1 MIMSDLKIS
10 ARFSILALLLAGLGL
25 LTAPNA
31 ARADYPDRVIN
42 GIVPFT
48 AGGSADVL
56 ARIYAAELSK
66 EFGQPVVVSNKPG
79 AAGNIGVQ
87 LVLDAKPDG
96 YTILFCANSMTWN
109 PALYK
114 TLPYDPLK
122 DIIPVAMVAEA
133 PFVIAANVAKFP
145 NGGLAEFVDM
155 VKKNPGKVNISVS
168 GAGLAERAFAYQY
181 GLEWTIIPYNSSTD
195 SAMAVMG
202 GATDLQFS
210 SPLAVQASL
219 QSGKVRLLAV
229 FGDQR
234 LADYPNVATTKEGGF
249 TAEKSS
255 GWFGAFLKPGTP
267 PEIVKRL
274 NAAMNKAATT
284 PEVVQRVHAV
294 GYNAITTTPE
304 QFDTFYRTDIARWK
318 DVVAKAN
325 IPLLD

>member
-10 ARFSILALLLAGLGL
+10 ARFSVLALLLAGLGL

-155 VKKNPGKVNISVS
+155 VKKNPGKS
-168 GAGLAERAFAYQY
+168 
-181 GLEWTIIPYNSSTD
+181 
-195 SAMAVMG
+195 G
-202 GATDLQFS
+202 GARLCLSVRARMDHH
-210 SPLAVQASL
+210 PL
-219 QSGKVRLLAV
+219 
-229 FGDQR
+229 
-234 LADYPNVATTKEGGF
+234 
-249 TAEKSS
+249 
-255 GWFGAFLKPGTP
+255 
-267 PEIVKRL
+267 
-274 NAAMNKAATT
+274 
-284 PEVVQRVHAV
+284 
-294 GYNAITTTPE
+294 
-304 QFDTFYRTDIARWK
+304 
-318 DVVAKAN
+318 
-325 IPLLD
+325 